1 MGTSMNQR
9 CGRISGAAGA
19 GLLLLALSCGSD
31 SSDDAPGPVCETGK
45 QDACTCPGGAIG
57 TQVCDGTKWGP
68 CECPDGGS
76 AGTGGTGQG
85 GASGSG
91 GGQAGANGGDS
102 GAAGAAGGSSGG
114 TGGAGGV
121 AGTAGVGG
129 AAGYGANGLDPL
141 LVPGDPNGEPCEVSV
156 YVNGLG
162 CGYYRAC
169 RFVSPTAGACE
180 DVESPCD
187 FYNECADGHA
197 CTTNQDCSLMFVCYA
212 SACRKFCELDGPC
225 DNGSDC
231 KFIGHESHGVCA
243 P

>member
-1 MGTSMNQR
+1 VAPRAPVYCSWHFLV
-9 CGRISGAAGA
+9 GRTRRTTHRVPCARPENKTLAHVREARSVRRYAMVPSGDRASAPTVAAPVRAAQGRVGLAAVA
-19 GLLLLALSCGSD
+19 G
-31 SSDDAPGPVCETGK
+31 
-45 QDACTCPGGAIG
+45 
-57 TQVCDGTKWGP
+57 
-68 CECPDGGS
+68 
-76 AGTGGTGQG
+76 
-85 GASGSG
+85 
-91 GGQAGANGGDS
+91 
-102 GAAGAAGGSSGG
+102 GAAGGSSGG